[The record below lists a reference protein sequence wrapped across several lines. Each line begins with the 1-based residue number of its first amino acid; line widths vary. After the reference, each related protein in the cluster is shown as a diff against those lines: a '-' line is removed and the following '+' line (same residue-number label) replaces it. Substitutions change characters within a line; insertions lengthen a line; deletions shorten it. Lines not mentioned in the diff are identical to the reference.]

1 MKIKH
6 SISILFMI
14 LLLASCKDGL
24 TIFDQI
30 DQETKLEDAVITGS
44 VNSIV
49 RSGDTLYASD
59 GNIYAKSVNA
69 VRDWSKIAGPGG
81 TIIKLAADSDGVF
94 ALNQSRELYF
104 LSHQVTPSTWTKVD
118 TSSVAGEIQIIF
130 WNGNATDPQ
139 AYLHS
144 KKDKSDKFYEL
155 SGTTT
160 QLQETSDITSTVILT
175 RADVTYTANGKTIT
189 GKSATA
195 PDTNRGSVTLPGDV
209 FSLTY
214 SEAEK
219 ALYAGTSA
227 GLKKIP
233 IADSPDPDVDDQPPA
248 GAIIGKVLDPRG
260 NWGATISDS
269 QAFAVLATGD
279 APENAALYT
288 STIKGGPA
296 YAKING
302 LWGYYYNRRN
312 NWNRE

>member
-59 GNIYAKSVNA
+59 GNIYSKDVNA
-69 VRDWSKIAGPGG
+69 VRGWSKIASPSG

-94 ALNQSRELYF
+94 ALYQSRELYF

-144 KKDKSDKFYEL
+144 KKNTSDKFYEL

-189 GKSATA
+189 GKSEAA
-195 PDTNRGSVTLPGDV
+195 PDLDLGSVTLSGTIY
-209 FSLTY
+209 SLTF
-214 SEAEK
+214 SEAESSI
-219 ALYAGTSA
+219 YAGTSD

-233 IADSPDPDVDDQPPA
+233 VDDNA
-248 GAIIGKVLDPRG
+248 TGEILGVVLDPRG

-269 QAFAVLATGD
+269 QAFAVLATGY

>member
-6 SISILFMI
+6 TISILFMI
-14 LLLASCKDGL
+14 LLLASCKNGL

-59 GNIYAKSVNA
+59 GNIYAKSITA
-69 VRDWSKIAGPGG
+69 VRGWSKIAGPSG
-81 TIIKLAADSDGVF
+81 TIIKLAADQAGVY
-94 ALNQSRELYF
+94 ALNQSKELYY
-104 LSHQVTPSTWTKVD
+104 LSTQLPDAVWTKVD
-118 TSSVAGEIQIIF
+118 TSSVDGEIQIIF
-130 WNGNATDPQ
+130 WDGNAMGNPKV
-139 AYLHS
+139 YLHS
-144 KKDKSDKFYEL
+144 KKDTSDKFYTLPSPTRPPEP
-155 SGTTT
+155 
-160 QLQETSDITSTVILT
+160 SDITSTVILT

-248 GAIIGKVLDPRG
+248 GAIIGKVLDPLG
-260 NWGATISDS
+260 NWQATINNYE
-269 QAFAVLATGD
+269 AFAVLAIGTD
-279 APENAALYT
+279 ADDSALYS
-288 STIKGGPA
+288 STIKGGAA

>member
-49 RSGDTLYASD
+49 RSGDKLYASD

-81 TIIKLAADSDGVF
+81 TIIKLAADSNGVY
-94 ALNQSRELYF
+94 ALNNNGKLFYSENGASWSPVKISQDIGAIKMIFSAGSDTFIE
-104 LSHQVTPSTWTKVD
+104 TK
-118 TSSVAGEIQIIF
+118 TS
-130 WNGNATDPQ
+130 N
-139 AYLHS
+139 
-144 KKDKSDKFYEL
+144 FYEL
-155 SGTTT
+155 VDGVVGTNYTDIPSTIFTFNQKMSALYYAKEGTIYGTTEAISSVPFIDND
-160 QLQETSDITSTVILT
+160 LKSVSGL
-175 RADVTYTANGKTIT
+175 GTIY
-189 GKSATA
+189 
-195 PDTNRGSVTLPGDV
+195 
-209 FSLTY
+209 SLTY
-214 SEAEK
+214 SEAEN
-219 ALYAGTSA
+219 ALYAGTSD
-227 GLKKIP
+227 GLKKIKLNELGELTGEK
-233 IADSPDPDVDDQPPA
+233 QNPP
-248 GAIIGKVLDPRG
+248 G
-260 NWGATISDS
+260 NWGATINNYE
-269 QAFAVLATGD
+269 AFAVLATGD